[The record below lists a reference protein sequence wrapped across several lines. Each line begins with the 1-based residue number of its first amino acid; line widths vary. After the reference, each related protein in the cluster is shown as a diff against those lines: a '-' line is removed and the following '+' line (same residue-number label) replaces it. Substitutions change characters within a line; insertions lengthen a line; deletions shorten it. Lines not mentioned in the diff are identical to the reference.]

1 MYIQYM
7 INTQNGFDDFD
18 TKVTAEEYYLSE
30 GYTPEMA
37 EELAAQ
43 DASIPR
49 DDFYEAEQDYHRELA
64 EDQQVEA
71 NWRDEQ
77 EQDLTP
83 LA

>member
-1 MYIQYM
+1 MVYIQYM

-49 DDFYEAEQDYHRELA
+49 DDFYEDEADYYES
-64 EDQQVEA
+64 
-71 NWRDEQ
+71 WRDEQ